1 MIKETGW
8 GWYDS
13 ASDLEGEDNRLDSF
27 CPISFTVPAY
37 QVRHKYLP
45 PLEVS
50 TMRRRKEEQER
61 EEEQENETRKR
72 RSQEFMFWSPIQF
85 PPAPPSPSSSSSSSF
100 CTSTLSIYAFSATV
114 QLVVFIVSTIWK

>member
-13 ASDLEGEDNRLDSF
+13 ASDLEGEDHSLDSF

-50 TMRRRKEEQER
+50 TTMRRRKEEQER
-61 EEEQENETRKR
+61 EEQENELRK

-85 PPAPPSPSSSSSSSF
+85 PPSSSSPPPPSSF
-100 CTSTLSIYAFSATV
+100 CTSTLTIYAFSATV
-114 QLVVFIVSTIWK
+114 QLVVFIASTIWK